1 MKIESLASISAI
13 VRDARSA
20 HDLFGNVLNLSFEG
34 GEGDY
39 IFTEKL
45 PGVKHFGLW
54 PLGEAATVCFGA
66 DEWPADI
73 PVPHA
78 SMEFEV
84 GSPQEVAAA
93 AQELQARGYEVLHD
107 SKKEPWGQT
116 VARLLTQDGLLI
128 GVSYTP
134 WFHD

>member
-1 MKIESLASISAI
+1 MKIESAASVSAI
-13 VRDARSA
+13 VRDASNA
-20 HDLFGNVLNLSFEG
+20 HELFGNVLNVSFEG
-34 GEGDY
+34 GEGNY
-39 IFTEKL
+39 VFTEKL

-54 PLGEAATVCFGA
+54 PLTEAAMGCFGT
-66 DEWPADI
+66 DKWPDDM

-84 GSPQEVAAA
+84 SSPQEVAAA
-93 AQELQARGYEVLHD
+93 VEELQARGYEVLHD